1 MWHDCSAEKSTV
13 TGSFSHMMQQDIMEE
28 LRTEAIDSAEDRMRN
43 MSEVVQDYL
52 AGYVKAG
59 DALAVVRLE
68 AHSLKSVAAS
78 FEMKALKAM
87 CHRFEDYFFNVKELD
102 ANICRDIQF
111 YCDRMAECL
120 EGFVNGKELEVSGLM
135 RKLPNKAGFDVSDIT
150 VADIEVMLVMAPGIA
165 TKIVT
170 RELLECGYRMVNVAT
185 TMDAFQLIP
194 VMKPDAVII
203 SRVMPE
209 LSGIDLACAL
219 KAMPATRKLPVA
231 LLATESG
238 SLKDLPKNVPV
249 LRKGA
254 NFADDVADVFMEL
267 GIL

>member
-1 MWHDCSAEKSTV
+1 
-13 TGSFSHMMQQDIMEE
+13 MQQDIMEE
-28 LRTEAIDSAEDRMRN
+28 LRTEAIDSAEDRMNN
-43 MSEVVQDYL
+43 MNEAVQDFQN
-52 AGYVKAG
+52 GYVKAG
-59 DALAVVRLE
+59 DALAAIRLE
-68 AHSLKSVAAS
+68 AHSLKSLASS

-87 CHRFEDYFFNVKELD
+87 CHRFEDYFFNVKELTTE
-102 ANICRDIQF
+102 ICKDIQF
-111 YCDRMAECL
+111 YSDRMAECL
-120 EGFVNGKELEVSGLM
+120 EGFVQNREIDVSGLM

-150 VADIEVMLVMAPGIA
+150 VADIEVMLVMAPGTA

-194 VMKPDAVII
+194 VMRPDAVII

-219 KAMPATRKLPVA
+219 KAMPATKDMPVA

-238 SLKDLPKNVPV
+238 SLKDLPDSVPV
-249 LRKGA
+249 LRKGS
-254 NFADDVADVFMEL
+254 NFADDVAEVFMKL

>member
-1 MWHDCSAEKSTV
+1 
-13 TGSFSHMMQQDIMEE
+13 MMQQDLLEE
-28 LRTEAIDSAEDRMRN
+28 LRTEAIDSAEDRLKN
-43 MSEVVQDYL
+43 MQEAIQDFL
-52 AGYVKAG
+52 NGYIGPQEAF
-59 DALAVVRLE
+59 AAVRLE

-78 FEMKALKAM
+78 FEMKALKVM
-87 CHRFEDYFFNVKELD
+87 CHRFEDYFFNVKDFTED
-102 ANICRDIQF
+102 ISRDVQF
-111 YCDRMAECL
+111 FTDRMAECL
-120 EGFVNGKELEVSGLM
+120 DAFVSGKEIDVSALM
-135 RKLPNKAGFDVSDIT
+135 RKLPNKAGFDVSDVT
-150 VADIEVMLVMAPGIA
+150 VADIEVMLVMAPGTA

-170 RELLECGYRMVNVAT
+170 RELMECGYRMVNVAT

-219 KAMPATRKLPVA
+219 KAMPATKDTPVA

-238 SLKDLPKNVPV
+238 SLKDLPDNVPV

-254 NFADDVADVFMEL
+254 NFADDVADVFVKL

>member
-1 MWHDCSAEKSTV
+1 
-13 TGSFSHMMQQDIMEE
+13 MMQQDIMEE
-28 LRTEAIDSAEDRMRN
+28 LRTEAIDSVEDRLR
-43 MSEVVQDYL
+43 SLHEVVQDYTN
-52 AGYVKAG
+52 GYVKAG
-59 DALAVVRLE
+59 DALAAVRLE

-87 CHRFEDYFFNVKELD
+87 CHRFEDYFFNVKELTPE
-102 ANICRDIQF
+102 ICKDILF
-111 YCDRMAECL
+111 YADRMAECL
-120 EGFVNGKELEVSGLM
+120 DGFVQGNELDVSDLV
-135 RKLPNKAGFDVSDIT
+135 RKLPNKAGFEVSEVT
-150 VADIEVMLVMAPGIA
+150 VADIEVMLVMAPGTA

-219 KAMPATRKLPVA
+219 KAMPATRDMPVA

-238 SLKDLPKNVPV
+238 SLKDLPESVPV

-254 NFADDVADVFMEL
+254 NFGDDVADVFMKL